1 MKKVT
6 LILSLFVMVIMIGC
20 SSNNEEPK
28 YKVTKTGTETSY
40 SSGDSPDL
48 SIVGET
54 TIQGCEYF
62 VVHTYWNNIPVHK
75 GNCKNPIH
83 YKMCDSTKF
92 IDRLEKDSMKIKF
105 LEMKLEVLEKV
116 NNSLLKSSKH
126 ENH

>member
-1 MKKVT
+1 
-6 LILSLFVMVIMIGC
+6 MVIMIGC
-20 SSNNEEPK
+20 SNYSEPSNKIN
-28 YKVTKTGTETSY
+28 
-40 SSGDSPDL
+40 
-48 SIVGET
+48 IAGET

-62 VVHTYWNNIPVHK
+62 VVVTSYSYYVPVHK

-116 NNSLLKSSKH
+116 NNSLSKSSKH